1 MKRLKKIL
9 NRLEANKI
17 LHEKILS
24 EDPFMAARIGAT
36 EIKAILYPRLP
47 KLLKIF
53 FKKRFFSRMFELSGF
68 FPSNEEN
75 IIRFSEMMLIDMK
88 KVDILGS
95 WRIEENFFKD
105 ELNNAIRIKLNAL
118 EPYLHDEPWS
128 KALEGKKVLVVHPF
142 AELIYEQYKKRS
154 FLFPNNNVL
163 PNFELSVIKAVQSL
177 SGEKN
182 PFENW
187 FQALEFMK
195 KEISQKDF
203 DIALIGCGAY
213 GFPLAA
219 HIKKIGKQ
227 SIHIGGSLQI
237 LFGIKG
243 ARWNNHPIISKF
255 YNEHWVRPRA
265 EDRPSKSHLVEN
277 DCYW

>member
-1 MKRLKKIL
+1 ML

-53 FKKRFFSRMFELSGF
+53 FKKRFFSRMFALSGF

-142 AELIYEQYKKRS
+142 AELIYEQYKKKD
-154 FLFPNNNVL
+154 FLFPNKNVL

-187 FQALEFMK
+187 FHALEFMK

-219 HIKKIGKQ
+219 HIKRIGKQ

-265 EDRPSKSHLVEN
+265 EDKPSKSHLVEN

>member
-1 MKRLKKIL
+1 ML
-9 NRLEANKI
+9 NRFEANKI
-17 LHEKILS
+17 LHKKILS
-24 EDPFMAARIGAT
+24 GDPFMAARIGAT
-36 EIKAILYPRLP
+36 EIKAILYPSLP

-142 AELIYEQYKKRS
+142 AELIYKQYKKRS

-219 HIKKIGKQ
+219 HTKKIGKQ

-265 EDRPSKSHLVEN
+265 EDKPSKSHLVEN

>member
-1 MKRLKKIL
+1 MLKKK
-9 NRLEANKI
+9 EANIRLYK
-17 LHEKILS
+17 KILS

-53 FKKRFFSRMFELSGF
+53 LKKRFFSRMFTLSGF

-75 IIRFSEMMLIDMK
+75 IIKFSEMMLIDMEQ
-88 KVDILGS
+88 VNILGS
-95 WRIEENFFKD
+95 WRIEENFFKK
-105 ELNNAIRIKLNAL
+105 ELYNAIKIELNAL

-154 FLFPNNNVL
+154 FLFPNKNVL

-203 DIALIGCGAY
+203 DVALIGCGAY
-213 GFPLAA
+213 GLPLAA
-219 HIKKIGKQ
+219 HVKRINKQ
-227 SIHIGGSLQI
+227 AIHMGGALQI

-243 ARWNNHPIISKF
+243 KRWDNHPTIGNL
-255 YNEHWVRPRA
+255 YNEYWVRPKTQ
-265 EDRPSKSHLVEN
+265 DKPTHSNLVEN

>member
-1 MKRLKKIL
+1 ML

-17 LHEKILS
+17 LHKKILS

-47 KLLKIF
+47 KLLKKI
-53 FKKRFFSRMFELSGF
+53 FKKRFFSRMFTLSGF

-95 WRIEENFFKD
+95 WRIEENFFKN
-105 ELNNAIRIKLNAL
+105 ELNNAIKIKLNAL
-118 EPYLHDEPWS
+118 EPYLHEEPWS
-128 KALEGKKVLVVHPF
+128 EALKGKKVLVIHPF
-142 AELIYEQYKKRS
+142 AELIYEQYKKRN
-154 FLFPNNNVL
+154 FLFRNKNVL

-187 FQALEFMK
+187 FHALEFMK
-195 KEISQKDF
+195 KEISQKNF

-219 HIKKIGKQ
+219 HIKRIGKQ

-255 YNEHWVRPRA
+255 YNENWVRPRE
-265 EDRPSKSHLVEN
+265 EDKPSKSHLVEN

>member
-1 MKRLKKIL
+1 MLKKK
-9 NRLEANKI
+9 EANIRLYK
-17 LHEKILS
+17 KILS

-53 FKKRFFSRMFELSGF
+53 FKKRFFSRMFTLSGF

-75 IIRFSEMMLIDMK
+75 IIKFSEMMLIDMEQI
-88 KVDILGS
+88 DILGS
-95 WRIEENFFKD
+95 WRIEENFFKKELYNAIKI
-105 ELNNAIRIKLNAL
+105 ELNTL

-154 FLFPNNNVL
+154 FLFPNKNVL
-163 PNFELSVIKAVQSL
+163 PNFELIVIKAVQSL

-182 PFENW
+182 RFENW

-203 DIALIGCGAY
+203 DVALIGCGAY
-213 GFPLAA
+213 GLPLAA
-219 HIKKIGKQ
+219 HVKRINKQ
-227 SIHIGGSLQI
+227 AIHMGGALQI

-243 ARWNNHPIISKF
+243 KRWDNHPTIGNL
-255 YNEHWVRPRA
+255 YNEYWVRPKA
-265 EDRPSKSHLVEN
+265 QDKPTHSNLVEN